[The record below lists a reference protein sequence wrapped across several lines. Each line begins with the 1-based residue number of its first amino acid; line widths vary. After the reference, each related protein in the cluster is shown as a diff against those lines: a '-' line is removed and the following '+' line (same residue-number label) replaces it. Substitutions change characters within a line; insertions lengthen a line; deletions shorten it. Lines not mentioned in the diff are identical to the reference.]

1 MMAKFADTIGRAE
14 TYCIVCVF
22 YMVGYILLGS
32 SKTIGQ
38 IAGGTI
44 IYTSV
49 PQSTRHRLDL
59 PLTVWLAFIL
69 QFRLLWTRPSYLDH
83 RR

>member
-14 TYCIVCVF
+14 TYCVVCVF

-44 IYTSV
+44 VYTSV
-49 PQSTRHRLDL
+49 SSLACASSDLHSARLQ
-59 PLTVWLAFIL
+59 LTKALCLRVSGSD
-69 QFRLLWTRPSYLDH
+69 TLDSIF
-83 RR
+83 